1 MTVFLEVVFWVS
13 LGLIFFTHLGYP
25 AVLWVLV
32 ALGWGHG
39 SGRVR
44 PPTPAFPGP
53 ATEEPDGPDLPPVSV
68 IVAAYDEEEVIASK
82 VANARKLDYPEEL
95 IEVIVASDGSGD
107 GTVAAAEAAGAD
119 FVLDLPREGKAAAQD
134 AAAARARGEI
144 LVFSDANSAWEP
156 DALKELVEPFGD
168 PRVSYVCGQVT
179 FTGPD
184 GGNLEGAYWAWEMKV
199 RRLESDLAGVTA
211 GNGAIYAVRSSSYI
225 PLGAT
230 GSHDLSFPA
239 AFARHGELS
248 LYRPEARATEQGV
261 PSLEGELKRK
271 RRMMVG
277 LWDIL
282 IGERLA
288 DLRGY
293 GVAYGF
299 EMFSHRLLRY
309 ATPLFH
315 LLLFVANAMLLGDG
329 TFYVVTFAL
338 QILFVLAG
346 LLGRWIPF
354 LPFRIARYY
363 LMTTAS
369 IALGLWDRARQ
380 GSPGTWEKAEGTR

>member
-25 AVLWVLV
+25 AILWVLV
-32 ALGWGHG
+32 ALGRGHG
-39 SGRVR
+39 SGRIR
-44 PPTPAFPGP
+44 PPTTAFPGP
-53 ATEEPDGPDLPPVSV
+53 AAEEPDGPELPPVSV

-82 VANARKLDYPEEL
+82 VGNARQLDYPEEL
-95 IEVIVASDGSGD
+95 VEVIVASDGSGD

-119 FVLDLPREGKAAAQD
+119 LVLDLPREGKAAAQD
-134 AAAARARGEI
+134 AAVARARGEI

-156 DALKELVEPFGD
+156 GALKELIEPFGD

-211 GNGAIYAVRSSSYI
+211 GNGAIYAVRRASYV
-225 PLGAT
+225 PLGPT

-239 AFARHGELS
+239 AFARQGELS
-248 LYRPEARATEQGV
+248 LYRPEAAATEPVV
-261 PSLEGELKRK
+261 PSLEGELARK

-282 IGERLA
+282 FGERLA

-293 GVAYGF
+293 GAGFGF
-299 EMFSHRLLRY
+299 EIFSHRLLRY
-309 ATPLFH
+309 APPFLH
-315 LLLFVANAMLLGDG
+315 LLLFVANALLLGAG
-329 TFYVVTFAL
+329 AFYVAFLAL
-338 QILFVLAG
+338 QVLFLVAAVV
-346 LLGRWIPF
+346 GRWLPL
-354 LPFRIARYY
+354 LPFRVARYY
-363 LMTTAS
+363 AMTTAS
-369 IALGLWDRARQ
+369 IGLGFWDRARR
-380 GSPGTWEKAEGTR
+380 GRPGTWEKAEGTR